1 MSTFACGLL
10 NVTQLQFYITAQWED
25 INAYT
30 FFSFLPLLVVL
41 DKQSLHTVGMHAHC
55 LTKQKGKEYLNM
67 EGIVT

>member
-1 MSTFACGLL
+1 MLTLSFL
-10 NVTQLQFYITAQWED
+10 
-25 INAYT
+25 
-30 FFSFLPLLVVL
+30 FLPLLVVL